1 VWIKALT
8 AAAKGE
14 HLAPVIDYDYYYR
27 VLGLDPEEHHEPSV
41 VNRAFR
47 TLVAE
52 APVGKD
58 GKAEG
63 VSLIPLSQYRA
74 IRLTHCDPFLHTQFK
89 ELQEAF
95 NHIMAHLNDIEEAQ
109 LFRMAF
115 YEAVVIKVADL
126 PVAFSSARS
135 GNSRSPLPTFW
146 LNRAGR
152 EKG

>member
-1 VWIKALT
+1 MKALT

-14 HLAPVIDYDYYYR
+14 HLTPVIDYDYYYR
-27 VLGLDPEEHHEPSV
+27 VLGLDPDEHHEPSV

-63 VSLIPLSQYRA
+63 VSLNLSPSVFCT
-74 IRLTHCDPFLHTQFK
+74 ILTLNHLLLHAQFK

-109 LFRMAF
+109 LYRMAF
-115 YEAVVIKVADL
+115 YEAVVFKVIDL
-126 PVAFSSARS
+126 FVARRFATPSYSFAHC
-135 GNSRSPLPTFW
+135 G
-146 LNRAGR
+146 G
-152 EKG
+152 